1 MESLKIGCNT
11 LYPDGMLG
19 AEETFTTDCHLRALD
34 TIADAG
40 FDAIEYSHPA
50 PLDDE
55 GLERVAAHAAELG
68 LIPWSLHAWMSLP
81 GTLDGIPAALE
92 AYADSARRAEALGVR
107 VIVVHSSGGLVPE
120 VLDQR
125 RRANTETLVAVSE
138 MVGMGIT
145 IAVENMTSRADWE
158 FLVPMVREVALPN
171 VGLNIDTGH
180 ANLGDMNVVDCI
192 RLGGDLIRTTHL
204 QDNYGARDDHLP
216 PGLGTIDWTATM
228 AAFREVG
235 YTGVYMVEITD
246 CPYQREADP
255 RGDTRT
261 AARNLRA
268 FLEAT
273 A

>member
-1 MESLKIGCNT
+1 MPASVLAYAKVVSSTGASGPFFLIEAMAFSALAFD
-11 LYPDGMLG
+11 LYP
-19 AEETFTTDCHLRALD
+19 
-34 TIADAG
+34 
-40 FDAIEYSHPA
+40 S
-50 PLDDE
+50 
-55 GLERVAAHAAELG
+55 
-68 LIPWSLHAWMSLP
+68 
-81 GTLDGIPAALE
+81 
-92 AYADSARRAEALGVR
+92 
-107 VIVVHSSGGLVPE
+107 
-120 VLDQR
+120 
-125 RRANTETLVAVSE
+125 
-138 MVGMGIT
+138 
-145 IAVENMTSRADWE
+145 VENMTSRADWE

>member
-1 MESLKIGCNT
+1 MEAPKIGCNT

-40 FDAIEYSHPA
+40 FDAVEYSHPA

-55 GLERVAAHAAELG
+55 GLARVANHTAELG
-68 LIPWSLHAWMSLP
+68 LISWSLHAWMSLP
-81 GTLDGIPAALE
+81 GTRDGIPAALE
-92 AYADSARRAEALGVR
+92 AYADSARRAKALGVR
-107 VIVVHSSGGLVPE
+107 VIVVHSSGGIAPE
-120 VLDQR
+120 TLQER
-125 RRANTETLVAVSE
+125 RKANTETLVAFSE
-138 MVGMGIT
+138 MVGPDIT

-158 FLVPMVREVALPN
+158 FLVPLVREVALPN

-204 QDNYGARDDHLP
+204 QDNHGARDDHLP
-216 PGLGTIDWTATM
+216 PGLGTIDWLAAI

-235 YTGVYMVEITD
+235 YRGVYMVEITD
-246 CPYQREADP
+246 CPYQREVDP
-255 RGDTRT
+255 RGDTFK
-261 AARNLRA
+261 AARNLRG

-273 A
+273 G